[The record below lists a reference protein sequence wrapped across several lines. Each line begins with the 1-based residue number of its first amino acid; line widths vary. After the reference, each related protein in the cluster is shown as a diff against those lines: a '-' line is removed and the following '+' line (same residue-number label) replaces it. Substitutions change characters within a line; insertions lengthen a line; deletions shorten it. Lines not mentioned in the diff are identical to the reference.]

1 MTLEQFF
8 HTAPR
13 AAAAFSG
20 GTDSAFLLWAAKR
33 YGCEVH
39 AYYVKTAFQ
48 PEFELADAKR
58 LTEELDI
65 PLKVIRADILSVPGA
80 AENGP
85 KRCYYCKKALFSLI
99 WDNVR
104 RDGHTLLLDGTNASD
119 DAGDRPG
126 MQALKELHVRSPLR
140 ECGITKEEVR
150 RQSKEAGIFTWNKPA
165 YACLATRIPTGMRI
179 RGEDLDRVE
188 KAESTLAGM
197 GFTDFRVR
205 LMPEGA
211 RLQFTEAQME
221 LALEKR
227 KEICSRL
234 EPLFPAVLLDMAG
247 RKPSA

>member
-1 MTLEQFF
+1 M
-8 HTAPR
+8 
-13 AAAAFSG
+13 
-20 GTDSAFLLWAAKR
+20 AAKR

-119 DAGDRPG
+119 DAGDRR
-126 MQALKELHVRSPLR
+126 A
-140 ECGITKEEVR
+140 CR
-150 RQSKEAGIFTWNKPA
+150 R
-165 YACLATRIPTGMRI
+165 
-179 RGEDLDRVE
+179 
-188 KAESTLAGM
+188 
-197 GFTDFRVR
+197 
-205 LMPEGA
+205 
-211 RLQFTEAQME
+211 
-221 LALEKR
+221 
-227 KEICSRL
+227 
-234 EPLFPAVLLDMAG
+234 
-247 RKPSA
+247 